1 MLAAGALD
9 GGVRKAAP
17 REGDEMHALV
27 RRIDR
32 EIGAELVLESGDQL
46 VALRLVKHAHAA
58 DMRGK
63 VAFVHEGGDHGL
75 A

>member
-1 MLAAGALD
+1 MLASGALD
-9 GGVRKAAP
+9 GGVREAAP

-32 EIGAELVLESGDQL
+32 EIGAELALESGDQF
-46 VALRLVKHAHAA
+46 VALFPVQHAHAA
-58 DMRGK
+58 NMRGEM
-63 VAFVHEGGDHGL
+63 AFFHEGGNHGL